1 MKKSTLLGLG
11 MLLTTT
17 GIAALSSVDVS
28 AHGYVS
34 QPISRGYQGALDS
47 RNNWQSAFEKYGRI
61 INEPQSLEA
70 PKGFP
75 SAGPANGRIASAN
88 GAVGDFV
95 LDKQTA
101 TLWTKNN
108 LTTGANR
115 FTWHFTADH
124 ATTKWHYYMTK
135 NGWNPNAPL
144 NRNDLEFIGEVNN
157 GGNSSIT
164 NPTHTINI
172 PSNRLGYHVILAV
185 WDVADTD
192 NAFYNVIDVNVQN
205 RNALTDLEN
214 N

>member
-1 MKKSTLLGLG
+1 M
-11 MLLTTT
+11 
-17 GIAALSSVDVS
+17 D
-28 AHGYVS
+28 
-34 QPISRGYQGALDS
+34 
-47 RNNWQSAFEKYGRI
+47 
-61 INEPQSLEA
+61 
-70 PKGFP
+70 
-75 SAGPANGRIASAN
+75 
-88 GAVGDFV
+88 
-95 LDKQTA
+95 
-101 TLWTKNN
+101 KNN

-157 GGNSSIT
+157 RGNMSNT